1 MEEYEEND
9 GDNYPEFQDE
19 VMAYQRAGPI
29 GKLQELLSKTTN
41 LEPNKK
47 EIISQ
52 EDRYLIDIQHISKQ
66 QLKMSDQEVNNI
78 LTLTQKM
85 THTKYK
91 NAGATV
97 IGYIILNKNSSSD
110 EFIITDMFQEIFN
123 TEIFGS
129 EISDLKKINPEKKK
143 TYKEILTKYGVEKE
157 DAIRYARYLSKFL

>member
-91 NAGATV
+91 NPCGV
-97 IGYIILNKNSSSD
+97 IMGYIVLNRNSK
-110 EFIITDMFQEIFN
+110 IINQ
-123 TEIFGS
+123 
-129 EISDLKKINPEKKK
+129 K
-143 TYKEILTKYGVEKE
+143 TFYSVLEDDDNKYKEEMKKLLFTGTQIY
-157 DAIRYARYLSKFL
+157 